1 MMRFAAA
8 AAAFL
13 PQVEIVEL
21 HHDKK
26 RDKPSGTALMTARR
40 ISAAGGPAVVPIHS
54 VRLPGL
60 VAHQETIF
68 GGVGETLTIRHD
80 SIGREAYAAGIVL
93 AARNVRARPG
103 LRSGLDTL
111 LLAAHTA
118 CG

>member
-1 MMRFAAA
+1 MRFAAE

-13 PQVEIVEL
+13 PCAEIIEL
-21 HHDKK
+21 HHENK

-40 ISAAGGPAVVPIHS
+40 ISAAGGPATVPIHS

-68 GGVGETLTIRHD
+68 GGTGETLTIRHD

-93 AARNVRARPG
+93 AARKVGALHG
-103 LRSGLDTL
+103 LVTGLDDL
-111 LLAAHTA
+111 LFAREPA
-118 CG
+118 